1 MRARDV
7 DGNFRPDFSP
17 YSWGRDY
24 AECSAI
30 QSSLGVLHDIS
41 GLSQLMGGK
50 EAFSDYL
57 LKACQ
62 SLPLLKRQVMAM
74 KSMR

>member
-1 MRARDV
+1 MRARDL

-30 QSSLGVLHDIS
+30 QASLGVLHDI
-41 GLSQLMGGK
+41 
-50 EAFSDYL
+50 FWT
-57 LKACQ
+57 
-62 SLPLLKRQVMAM
+62 
-74 KSMR
+74 

>member
-30 QSSLGVLHDIS
+30 QASLGVLHDIS

-50 EAFSDYL
+50 
-57 LKACQ
+57 K
-62 SLPLLKRQVMAM
+62 PLATIF
-74 KSMR
+74 